1 MKLTYQGNFK
11 SELLMDELLEEFTE
25 WLIDDPVPGFPD
37 NKKCLLYLESKPDGS
52 EVYLTVP
59 DDSDI
64 ARIETVIENHDPL
77 KKTDYEKLVA
87 WIKENLQPAVG
98 KDVRI
103 ILDLQTVQ
111 GKINAAI
118 LFSIG
123 AINPKT
129 YEINPLKEWL
139 VPE

>member
-11 SELLMDELLEEFTE
+11 VTLLMDELLEEFPE
-25 WLIDDPVPGFPD
+25 WLIDDPLPDFPD

-59 DDSDI
+59 DGSDEI
-64 ARIETVIENHDPL
+64 RIEMVIENHDPL
-77 KKTDYEKLVA
+77 KKTDYEKIIG
-87 WIKENLQPAVG
+87 WIRENLQPAVG
-98 KDVRI
+98 KDIRV

-111 GKINAAI
+111 GKINAAV

-123 AINPKT
+123 AIDPKNF
-129 YEINPLKEWL
+129 EIKQLKDWL